1 MTIKIKCKHVWLIFP
16 ISIRFAMY
24 IMKKSNK
31 ISANIDKEELKKAI
45 KLSKKS
51 LKNTP
56 LFEGASSDGYKII
69 INI

>member
-1 MTIKIKCKHVWLIFP
+1 MTIKIKYKHLWFIFP
-16 ISIRFAMY
+16 ISIRFAMH

-31 ISANIDKEELKKAI
+31 LSTNMDKEELKKAI

-56 LFEGASSDGYKII
+56 LFEGTSSDGYKII